1 MDQEYAHA
9 QSKYSASNAG
19 AGSIFGDTAAKQIR
33 TPSEFETIL
42 KRLDGLNVLAR
53 SIRDTAEGVADRL
66 LGPVPENEGTGI
78 ETPYPNGQIAQ
89 IHESMSSVSRV
100 LEQASASLDRLNRL

>member
-1 MDQEYAHA
+1 MDLGY
-9 QSKYSASNAG
+9 ASNQAKYVADIAG
-19 AGSIFGDTAAKQIR
+19 VGSLSGAIGGQAR

-42 KRLDGLNVLAR
+42 KRLDGLNALAR
-53 SIRDTAEGVADRL
+53 CIRDAAEGVADRL
-66 LGPVPENEGTGI
+66 LGPVPENEGSDAP
-78 ETPYPNGQIAQ
+78 TPYPNGQIAQ